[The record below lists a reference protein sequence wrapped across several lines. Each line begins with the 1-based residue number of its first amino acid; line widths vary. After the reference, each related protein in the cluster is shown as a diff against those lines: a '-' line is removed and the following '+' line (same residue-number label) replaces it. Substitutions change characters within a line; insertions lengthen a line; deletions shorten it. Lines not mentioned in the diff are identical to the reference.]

1 MNDVLLLKGRFEQ
14 KSRPQGSPI
23 RQLPSK
29 AAEHG
34 VTAEHINDL
43 IFQLNDLKT
52 FWEDN
57 TLIQNILI
65 DVHYDRIIA
74 KSNRVQSLF
83 EQNCNEHVVGARFT
97 PNSPKKH
104 IITYCFARN
113 AIDHAIETLRK
124 CEEIVSE
131 QYGGEIR
138 KQHIDEI
145 NVQKLNFEGISR
157 SHFVSCIVDCYY
169 IERFAIRRTPV
180 DVKDRTII
188 SLYKTNEDTIE
199 LLKRIKINI
208 TEDRILDGTT
218 LLLSPSDIQKIN
230 NNAPYLI
237 AMAVSDLAKF
247 TKNDFISEG
256 KKTRTIEPPQNEP
269 VIGVIDTLFDTNVY
283 FSDWVEFENRF
294 SLDIPISQKDFEHGT
309 QVSSIIVD
317 GPSLNPN
324 LDDGCGHFRVKHFGV
339 MGENKGSTFTILKTI
354 RDIVSENRQIK
365 VWNLSLG
372 TVQEVLEDY
381 ISPEAA
387 ALDKIQS
394 DYDVTFVIAGTNK
407 RPSDKNGP
415 KRIGAPADSINSIVV
430 NSVNLDKK
438 PSSYTRCGPV
448 LSFFNKPDF
457 SYYGGD
463 YKQRLI
469 AYGPEGENGV
479 YGTSFAAP
487 WISRKL
493 AYLIHILGLKREVAK
508 ALLIDSAAGWMKKEI
523 PSEEIGFGIIP
534 IKIND
539 IVQSKDDEIR
549 FILMGVSEK
558 FDTYNYNIP
567 VPVTPDAMHPFAAR
581 ATLCYFPKCDRNQGV
596 DYTNTEISMQFGRM
610 KEKSIKSINGNAQDT
625 EKPAIFKDLSE
636 ESVRADY
643 RKWDNVKYVAEKG
656 FGTLR
661 PHDAYSDDGLWGISL
676 KTKNRLNP
684 QDGIGLHFGIVVTLK
699 EIYGQNRLD
708 EFRQHC
714 LMRGWLVNSV
724 NVENLIE
731 VRNKAEED
739 IVWE

>member
-14 KSRPQGSPI
+14 KSRPQGTPI

-29 AAEHG
+29 AAVHG
-34 VTAEHINDL
+34 VLASHINDL
-43 IFQLNDLKT
+43 IFQLKDVKA
-52 FWEDN
+52 FWKDN

-65 DVHYDRIIA
+65 DVHYDRVIA

-83 EQNCNEHVVGARFT
+83 EKDCSDCIVGARFS

-113 AIDHAIETLRK
+113 SIDHAIDTLKK

-131 QYGGEIR
+131 QYDGEIF
-138 KQHIDEI
+138 KQHVEEI
-145 NVQKLNFEGISR
+145 NTQKINFKDIARSR
-157 SHFVSCIVDCYY
+157 FVSSIVDCYY
-169 IERFAIRRTPV
+169 IEKFAIRRVPV

-188 SLYKTNEDTIE
+188 SLYQTNEDTID
-199 LLKRIKINI
+199 LLKKIKINI
-208 TEDRILDGTT
+208 TEDQILDGTT
-218 LLLSPSDIQKIN
+218 LLLNPSDIQKIN

-247 TKNDFISEG
+247 TKNDFITEE
-256 KKTRTIEPPQNEP
+256 KKKRTIKLPQNEP

-283 FSDWVEFENRF
+283 FSNWVEFENRF
-294 SLDIPISQKDFEHGT
+294 SPVIPISRKDFEHGT

-317 GPSLNPN
+317 GPSLNPK

-372 TVQEVLEDY
+372 TIQEVLEDY

-387 ALDKIQS
+387 VLDKIQS
-394 DYDVTFVIAGTNK
+394 EYDVTFVIAGTNK
-407 RPSDKNGP
+407 QTSDKNGP

-508 ALLIDSAAGWMKKEI
+508 ALLIDSAAGWMKKEN

-567 VPVTPDAMHPFAAR
+567 VPVANSMHPFAAR

-610 KEKSIKSINGNAQDT
+610 KEKNIKSINGNAQDVDD
-625 EKPAIFKDLSE
+625 PAIYKDLSE

-656 FGTLR
+656 FGSLR
-661 PHDAYSDDGLWGISL
+661 PHDAYGDDGLWGVSL

-684 QDGIGLHFGIVVTLK
+684 QDGANLHFGIVVTLK

-708 EFRQHC
+708 EFKQRC
-714 LMRGWLVNSV
+714 LMRGWLVNHV
-724 NVENLIE
+724 NIENLVE

>member
-14 KSRPQGSPI
+14 KSRPQGTPI

-29 AAEHG
+29 AAVHG
-34 VTAEHINDL
+34 VLASHINDL
-43 IFQLNDLKT
+43 IFQLKDVKA
-52 FWEDN
+52 FWKDN

-65 DVHYDRIIA
+65 DVHYDRVIA

-83 EQNCNEHVVGARFT
+83 EKDCSDCIVGARFS

-113 AIDHAIETLRK
+113 SIDHAIDTLKK

-131 QYGGEIR
+131 QYDGEIF
-138 KQHIDEI
+138 KQHVEEI
-145 NVQKLNFEGISR
+145 NTQKINFKDIARSR
-157 SHFVSCIVDCYY
+157 FVSSIVDCYY
-169 IERFAIRRTPV
+169 IEKFAIRRVPV

-188 SLYKTNEDTIE
+188 SLYQTNEDTID
-199 LLKRIKINI
+199 LLKKIKINI
-208 TEDRILDGTT
+208 TEDQILDGTT
-218 LLLSPSDIQKIN
+218 LLLNPSDIQKIN

-247 TKNDFISEG
+247 TKNDFITEE
-256 KKTRTIEPPQNEP
+256 KKKRTIKLPQNEP

-283 FSDWVEFENRF
+283 FSNWVEFENRF
-294 SLDIPISQKDFEHGT
+294 SPVIPISRKDFEHGT

-317 GPSLNPN
+317 GPSLNPK

-372 TVQEVLEDY
+372 TIQEVLEDY

-387 ALDKIQS
+387 VLDKIQS
-394 DYDVTFVIAGTNK
+394 EYDVTFVIAGTNK
-407 RPSDKNGP
+407 QTSDKNGP

-508 ALLIDSAAGWMKKEI
+508 ALLIDSAAGWMKKEN

-567 VPVTPDAMHPFAAR
+567 VPVANSMHPFAAR

-610 KEKSIKSINGNAQDT
+610 KEKNIKSINGNAQDVDD
-625 EKPAIFKDLSE
+625 PAIYKDLSE

-656 FGTLR
+656 FGSLR
-661 PHDAYSDDGLWGISL
+661 PHDAYGDDGLWGVSL

-684 QDGIGLHFGIVVTLK
+684 QDGANLHFGIVVTLK
-699 EIYGQNRLD
+699 EIYGQNRFD
-708 EFRQHC
+708 EFKQRC
-714 LMRGWLVNSV
+714 LMRGWLVNHV
-724 NVENLIE
+724 NIENLVE

>member
-14 KSRPQGSPI
+14 KSRPQGTPI

-29 AAEHG
+29 AAVHG
-34 VTAEHINDL
+34 VLASHINDL
-43 IFQLNDLKT
+43 IFQLKDVKA
-52 FWEDN
+52 FWKDN

-65 DVHYDRIIA
+65 DVHYDRVIA

-83 EQNCNEHVVGARFT
+83 EKDCSNCIVGARFS

-113 AIDHAIETLRK
+113 SIDHAIDTLKK

-131 QYGGEIR
+131 QYDGEIF
-138 KQHIDEI
+138 KQHVEEI
-145 NVQKLNFEGISR
+145 NTQKINFKDIARSR
-157 SHFVSCIVDCYY
+157 FVSSIVDCYY
-169 IERFAIRRTPV
+169 IEKFAIRRVPV

-188 SLYKTNEDTIE
+188 SLYQTNEDTID
-199 LLKRIKINI
+199 LLKKIKINI
-208 TEDRILDGTT
+208 TENQILDGTT
-218 LLLSPSDIQKIN
+218 LLLNPSDIQKIN

-247 TKNDFISEG
+247 TKNDFITEE
-256 KKTRTIEPPQNEP
+256 KKKRTIKLPQNEP

-283 FSDWVEFENRF
+283 FSNWVEFENRF
-294 SLDIPISQKDFEHGT
+294 SPVIPISRKDFEHGT

-317 GPSLNPN
+317 GPSLNPK

-372 TVQEVLEDY
+372 TIQEVLEDY

-387 ALDKIQS
+387 VLDKIQS
-394 DYDVTFVIAGTNK
+394 EYDVTFVIAGTNK
-407 RPSDKNGP
+407 QTSDKNGP

-463 YKQRLI
+463 YKERLI

-523 PSEEIGFGIIP
+523 PSEEIGFGVIP

-539 IVQSKDDEIR
+539 IVQCKDDEIR

-567 VPVTPDAMHPFAAR
+567 VPVANSMHPFAAR

-610 KEKSIKSINGNAQDT
+610 KEKNIKSINGNAQDVDD
-625 EKPAIFKDLSE
+625 PAIYKDLSE

-656 FGTLR
+656 FGSLR
-661 PHDAYSDDGLWGISL
+661 PHDAYGDDGLWGVSL

-684 QDGIGLHFGIVVTLK
+684 QDGANLHFGIVVTLK
-699 EIYGQNRLD
+699 EIYGQNRFD
-708 EFRQHC
+708 EFKQRC
-714 LMRGWLVNSV
+714 LMRGWLVNHV
-724 NVENLIE
+724 NIENLVE